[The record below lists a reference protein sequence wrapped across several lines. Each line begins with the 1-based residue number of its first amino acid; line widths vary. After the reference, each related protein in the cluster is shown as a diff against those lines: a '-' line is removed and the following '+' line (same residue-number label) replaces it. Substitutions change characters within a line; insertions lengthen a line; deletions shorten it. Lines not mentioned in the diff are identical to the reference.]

1 MVKGEREL
9 DELCGVVLRKLADG
23 GSEGVRI
30 CNGSWDWVLQAEEDE
45 ENAIFFICRQIIVRK
60 GKFVIFISD
69 ALFRD

>member
-30 CNGSWDWVLQAEEDE
+30 CNGSWDWVLQAEEGE
-45 ENAIFFICRQIIVRK
+45 ENAIFDLQTSYSEKGEICD
-60 GKFVIFISD
+60 FYF
-69 ALFRD
+69 